1 LLTKKDAMPSPTPV
15 SPLESHLGYQ
25 LRIVSNAVS
34 QTFARTME
42 GEGVT
47 VAEWVLMRV
56 LYDFES
62 LAPTPLAEQMG
73 MTKGAITKLASRL
86 VEKRLV
92 KREANPDDK
101 RAQTLSLTS
110 RGRSLIPRLGKI
122 ADEND
127 AAFFGL
133 LTASDRGNLNRIL
146 ERIVKLHGL
155 KDVPTD

>member
-1 LLTKKDAMPSPTPV
+1 MPSPTPV

-34 QTFARTME
+34 QTFARTVE
-42 GEGVT
+42 EAGAT
-47 VAEWVLMRV
+47 VAEWVFMRV
-56 LYDFES
+56 LHDFES
-62 LAPTPLAEQMG
+62 LAPTPLAQRMG

-86 VEKRLV
+86 VEKGLV
-92 KREANPDDK
+92 RREANPDDK

-110 RGRSLIPRLGKI
+110 RGRSLVPRLAKI
-122 ADEND
+122 ADDNE

-146 ERIVKLHGL
+146 RRIVELRGL

>member
-1 LLTKKDAMPSPTPV
+1 MPSPTPV
-15 SPLESHLGYQ
+15 SSLESHLGYQ

-34 QTFARTME
+34 QTFARAVE
-42 GEGVT
+42 AEGVT

-56 LYDFES
+56 LQDFES
-62 LAPTPLAEQMG
+62 LAPTLLAERMG
-73 MTKGAITKLASRL
+73 MTKGAITKLGSRL
-86 VEKRLV
+86 VVKGLV

-110 RGRSLIPRLGKI
+110 RGRSLVPKLAKI

-127 AAFFGL
+127 AAFFDL

-146 ERIVKLHGL
+146 GRVIKLRGL

>member
-1 LLTKKDAMPSPTPV
+1 MPSPTPI

-34 QTFARTME
+34 QTFARTVE
-42 GEGVT
+42 KEGVT

-56 LYDFES
+56 LHDFER

-73 MTKGAITKLASRL
+73 MTKGAITKLANRL
-86 VEKRLV
+86 VEKGLV
-92 KREANPDDK
+92 KREANPEDK
-101 RAQTLSLTS
+101 RAQTLALTT
-110 RGRSLIPRLGKI
+110 RGRSLVPRLAKI

-133 LTASDRGNLNRIL
+133 LTASDRGNLHRIL
-146 ERIVKLHGL
+146 QRIVELRGL

>member
-1 LLTKKDAMPSPTPV
+1 MPSPTLV
-15 SPLESHLGYQ
+15 SPLASHLGYQ

-34 QTFARTME
+34 QTFARKVAE
-42 GEGVT
+42 QGVT

-56 LYDFES
+56 LHDFQN
-62 LAPTPLAEQMG
+62 LAPTPLAERMG

-86 VEKRLV
+86 VEKALV

-110 RGRSLIPRLGKI
+110 RGRSLVPRLAKI

-127 AAFFGL
+127 AAFFDL
-133 LTASDRGNLNRIL
+133 LTASDRGNLIRIL
-146 ERIVKLHGL
+146 ERIVRLRGL

>member
-1 LLTKKDAMPSPTPV
+1 MRSPTPV
-15 SPLESHLGYQ
+15 SPLASHLGYQ

-34 QTFARTME
+34 QTFARTVE
-42 GEGVT
+42 EEGVT

-56 LYDFES
+56 LCDFES

-86 VEKRLV
+86 VEKGLV

-110 RGRSLIPRLGKI
+110 RGRSLVPRLGKI

-133 LTASDRGNLNRIL
+133 LTASDRGTLRRVL
-146 ERIVKLHGL
+146 RRIVELRRL

>member
-1 LLTKKDAMPSPTPV
+1 MPSSTPV

-34 QTFARTME
+34 QTFARIVE
-42 GEGVT
+42 EEGVT

-56 LYDFES
+56 LHDFES
-62 LAPTPLAEQMG
+62 LAPTALAERMR

-86 VEKRLV
+86 VEKGLV
-92 KREANPDDK
+92 KREADPDDK

-110 RGRSLIPRLGKI
+110 RGRSLVPRLAKI

-127 AAFFGL
+127 AAFFDL
-133 LTASDRGNLNRIL
+133 LTASDRRNLNRIL
-146 ERIVKLHGL
+146 GRIVKLRGL
-155 KDVPTD
+155 KDVPTG

>member
-1 LLTKKDAMPSPTPV
+1 MPSPTLV

-34 QTFARTME
+34 QSFARSVE
-42 GEGVT
+42 EEGVT

-56 LYDFES
+56 LHDFES
-62 LAPTPLAEQMG
+62 LAPTALAERMG

-86 VEKRLV
+86 VAKGLA

-110 RGRSLIPRLGKI
+110 RGRSLVPSLARI

-127 AAFFGL
+127 AAFFDR

-146 ERIVKLHGL
+146 ERIARLRGL
-155 KDVPTD
+155 RNVPTD

>member
-1 LLTKKDAMPSPTPV
+1 MPSPASV
-15 SPLESHLGYQ
+15 SQLECHLGYQ

-34 QTFARTME
+34 QSFARAVE

-56 LYDFES
+56 LHDFEG
-62 LAPTPLAEQMG
+62 LAPTPLAERMA

-86 VEKRLV
+86 VEKRLI
-92 KREANPDDK
+92 KREADPDDK

-110 RGRSLIPRLGKI
+110 RGRSLVPKLAKI

-127 AAFFGL
+127 GAFFDL
-133 LTASDRGNLNRIL
+133 LTASDRETLRRIL
-146 ERIVKLHGL
+146 GRIVKLRGL

>member
-1 LLTKKDAMPSPTPV
+1 MPSPTPV

-34 QTFARTME
+34 RTFARAVE
-42 GEGVT
+42 EEGVT

-56 LYDFES
+56 LQDFEC
-62 LAPTPLAEQMG
+62 LAPTPLAERMG
-73 MTKGAITKLASRL
+73 MTKGAITKLGSRL
-86 VEKRLV
+86 VEKGLV

-110 RGRSLIPRLGKI
+110 RGRSLVPKLAKI

-127 AAFFGL
+127 AAFFDL
-133 LTASDRGNLNRIL
+133 LTASDRENLNRIL
-146 ERIVKLHGL
+146 RRVIKLRGL
-155 KDVPTD
+155 KDVPAD

>member
-1 LLTKKDAMPSPTPV
+1 MPSPTPV

-34 QTFARTME
+34 QAFARTVE
-42 GEGVT
+42 EEGVT

-62 LAPTPLAEQMG
+62 LAPTPLAERMG

-86 VEKRLV
+86 VEKGLV
-92 KREANPDDK
+92 KREANSEDK
-101 RAQTLSLTS
+101 RAQTLSLAS
-110 RGRSLIPRLGKI
+110 RGRSLVPRLAKI

-127 AAFFGL
+127 AAFFDL
-133 LTASDRGNLNRIL
+133 LTASDRGNLGRIL
-146 ERIVKLHGL
+146 GRIVELRGL

>member
-1 LLTKKDAMPSPTPV
+1 MPSSTPV
-15 SPLESHLGYQ
+15 SPLESHLGYH

-34 QTFARTME
+34 QTFARAVE
-42 GEGVT
+42 EEGVT

-56 LYDFES
+56 LHDFDS

-92 KREANPDDK
+92 KRQANPDDK
-101 RAQTLSLTS
+101 RAQKLSLTS
-110 RGRSLIPRLGKI
+110 RGRLLVPKLAKL

-127 AAFFGL
+127 AAFFDR

-146 ERIVKLHGL
+146 GRIVKLLGL